1 MCTSR
6 LSRVLKF
13 PKRAPRSPAHDR
25 AVVVAWQDPT
35 AQTGPQTLM
44 GEGKREG
51 TV

>member
-6 LSRVLKF
+6 HAHVLKF
-13 PKRAPRSPAHDR
+13 SKRAPRSPAHDR
-25 AVVVAWQDPT
+25 VAVVAWQGPT
-35 AQTGPQTLM
+35 AQMGPQTLM